1 MVRQWK
7 RNTEGYTPQQLR
19 EKFHQHDTNG
29 DGKLNRK
36 EFAHLLYS
44 FGISLSDSE
53 LVTLMDRFDDDG
65 DGSIDMHE
73 FFEFIE
79 KERQSL
85 HLDPQQETQ
94 HLRESI
100 SKGRQSQSRG
110 DEAPS
115 RPLHERDGTGGTSQD
130 RACPPPPYQRSWDFS
145 PARRRPHT
153 STSTYEEGIGPLP
166 GSPLKSAYTN
176 SSHDLVRSA
185 RTHSVSA
192 VLERSSK
199 MLSSRNNRG
208 DTSPR
213 YTYNGKSESE
223 KGVRRGSSSYSDYR
237 GQREG
242 EESKEKD
249 TIYDSEIRNAR
260 RNGGDSPP
268 DKTGRGRE
276 RKGEGA
282 RASHGDDS
290 VSVEDALWAVKMLQA
305 QAHVEK
311 RLGGDYY

>member
-29 DGKLNRK
+29 DGKLSRK

-65 DGSIDMHE
+65 DDSIDMHE

-79 KERQSL
+79 NERHSL
-85 HLDPQQETQ
+85 HLDPQQDTH

-100 SKGRQSQSRG
+100 SKERQSQSR
-110 DEAPS
+110 DDVPS
-115 RPLHERDGTGGTSQD
+115 RPLSERDGARGTHQD
-130 RACPPPPYQRSWDFS
+130 KIYLAPPYQRSWDFS

-153 STSTYEEGIGPLP
+153 STSTYEEGIAPLP
-166 GSPLKSAYTN
+166 VSPLKSAHAN
-176 SSHDLVRSA
+176 SGYDAVSSA
-185 RTHSVSA
+185 RAHTVSD

-199 MLSSRNNRG
+199 MLSSRSN
-208 DTSPR
+208 TSR
-213 YTYNGKSESE
+213 RSGYNGNSESE
-223 KGVRRGSSSYSDYR
+223 KSVRRGSSTYNDYR
-237 GQREG
+237 SQREV
-242 EESKEKD
+242 EDSKEKD
-249 TIYDSEIRNAR
+249 AVYNSDVRNAS

-268 DKTGRGRE
+268 DRTGRGRE
-276 RKGEGA
+276 GECKGRGGS
-282 RASHGDDS
+282 RGDES